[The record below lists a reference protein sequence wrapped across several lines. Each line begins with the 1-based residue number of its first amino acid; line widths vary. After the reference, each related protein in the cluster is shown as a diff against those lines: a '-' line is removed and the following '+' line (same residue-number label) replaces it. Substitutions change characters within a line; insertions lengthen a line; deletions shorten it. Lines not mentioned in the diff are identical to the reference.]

1 MDSQATKLLYGPRD
15 YYHGD
20 FLKGIKEFVRIAGI
34 HDLET
39 HFKNL

>member
-20 FLKGIKEFVRIAGI
+20 FLKGIK
-34 HDLET
+34 
-39 HFKNL
+39 NLLG